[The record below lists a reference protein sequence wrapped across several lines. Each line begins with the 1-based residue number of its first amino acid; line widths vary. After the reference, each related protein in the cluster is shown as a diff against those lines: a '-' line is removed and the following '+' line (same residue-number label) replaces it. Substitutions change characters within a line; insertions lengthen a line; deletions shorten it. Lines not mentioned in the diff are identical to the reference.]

1 MIRERL
7 RTHIEGIVRPIGANF
22 ARKDQMRE
30 ELLAG
35 LTDLYE
41 AEIAEGCS
49 EEEAL
54 RRALDGFGDPDE
66 IRREM
71 QATVPLRERIL
82 FCGLSCPNW
91 VAGEGWLRRV
101 GRSVAQAHVRGPR
114 ESVVRHALRLTGG
127 VGALL
132 VVCLVPLLGITLA
145 MRFVKHD
152 SMQRFVFAAVVAGGA
167 LVASMLACFLFVL
180 IGYGIQNELED
191 RFWGRRKGCCRL
203 TLYGLLSSLAIFVS
217 GMVFLGIAWSVLS
230 FSREYLV
237 ALACA
242 TVAVPFLIWAAIWLG
257 LAEFRRFGEWGDIGK
272 KDEERR
278 MKDEWRKTN
287 DE

>member
-1 MIRERL
+1 MIQESL
-7 RTHIEGIVRPIGANF
+7 RTHIESVVRPISANF

-41 AEIAEGCS
+41 AEIAEGCGT
-49 EEEAL
+49 EEAL

-71 QATVPLRERIL
+71 QATVPLRERVL
-82 FCGLSCPNW
+82 YCGLSCPKW
-91 VAGEGWLRRV
+91 VAGGGWLRRL
-101 GRSVAQAHVRGPR
+101 GRAVAKAHLRGPG
-114 ESVVRHALRLTGG
+114 ESIVCHALRLTAG
-127 VGALL
+127 VGIFLL
-132 VVCLVPLLGITLA
+132 ACLVPLLGITLA
-145 MRFVKHD
+145 MRFIKHD
-152 SMQRFVFAAVVAGGA
+152 SIHRFIVASTVAGGA
-167 LVASMLACFLFVL
+167 LVASLLACFLFAL
-180 IGYGIQNELED
+180 IGHGIQNALED

-203 TLYGLLSSLAIFVS
+203 TLYGLLSSLAILVS
-217 GMVFLGIAWSVLS
+217 GLVFLGIAWNVLS

-242 TVAVPFLIWAAIWLG
+242 TVAVPFIIWAAIAMG
-257 LAEFRRFGEWGDIGK
+257 LAEFRRFGEWGEIEK

-278 MKDEWRKTN
+278 MKDE
-287 DE
+287 

>member
-152 SMQRFVFAAVVAGGA
+152 SMQRFVFAGVVAGGA

-203 TLYGLLSSLAIFVS
+203 ALYGFLSSLAILVS
-217 GMVFLGIAWSVLS
+217 GLVFLGIAWSVLS

-242 TVAVPFLIWAAIWLG
+242 TVAVPFIIWAAIWLG
-257 LAEFRRFGEWGDIGK
+257 LAEFRRFGEWGDIEE
-272 KDEERR
+272 KDEGGR
-278 MKDEWRKTN
+278 MKDEG
-287 DE
+287 